1 MLESWFTELRKDGN
15 TSTSRSLEAMEK
27 RNYNIPST
35 LGSVGTSA
43 T

>member
-1 MLESWFTELRKDGN
+1 MGSESKKDGK
-15 TSTSRSLEAMEK
+15 TSISRSLEVMKK
-27 RNYNIPST
+27 RNYNMPFT

>member
-1 MLESWFTELRKDGN
+1 MLESWLTGSRKDGK

-27 RNYNIPST
+27 RNYNMRST

-43 T
+43 I